1 MLDIHFEIDRLGVND
16 WDDFV
21 ITSPKGHLLQSS
33 PWAQLKSASG
43 WDAALVTV
51 QDGQDV
57 LAGAQVLFRSLPV
70 IGKLRP
76 ITIGYVPKGPVINY
90 TDTLTL
96 TVLVQGL
103 DQLCRKRGAILLKIE
118 PDEPQSNALRETL
131 TMVGFRPSGHTI
143 QPPSTILI
151 DLSQGMETCLS
162 RMSSKTRY
170 NIRLAE
176 RKGVKVHTGS
186 EEDMARFYELAVTT
200 GQRDRFAIH
209 HPDYYRQAYRLFREK
224 EAVQLFLADFE
235 GKLLAGLMAFAF
247 GHKSWYLYGASSNEE
262 RQRMPNHALQ
272 WAAINWAKSKGC
284 LSYDLWGIPDEAPML
299 EANQE
304 TRLKAYLDNPPPGSL
319 WGIYR
324 FKRGFGGNNIR
335 YIGAYDRVYSPV
347 LYWLYEKVANLR
359 QGPPA

>member
-1 MLDIHFEIDRLGVND
+1 LDIHFQIDGLAAND

-21 ITSPKGHLLQSS
+21 ATSPKGHLLQSS
-33 PWAQLKSASG
+33 SWAQLKSASG
-43 WDAALVTV
+43 WEAALVTV
-51 QDGQDV
+51 QNGQDV
-57 LAGAQVLFRSLPV
+57 LAGAQVLFRSLPGV
-70 IGKLRP
+70 GKFRD
-76 ITIGYVPKGPVINY
+76 ITIGYVPKGPVIDY
-90 TDTLTL
+90 TDTRTL

-103 DQLCRKRGAILLKIE
+103 DLLCRKRGAILLKVE
-118 PDEPQSNALRETL
+118 PEEPQSNSLHETL
-131 TMVGFRPSGHTI
+131 TMAGFRPSRHTI
-143 QPPSTILI
+143 QPLSTILI
-151 DLSQGMETCLS
+151 DLSQDLEICLA

-176 RKGVKVHTGS
+176 RKGVEIHTGS

-200 GQRDRFAIH
+200 GQRDKFAIH
-209 HPDYYRQAYRLFREK
+209 HPDYYLQAYRLFREK
-224 EAVQLFLADFE
+224 EAVQLLLADFE

-299 EANQE
+299 EANQKA
-304 TRLKAYLDNPPPGSL
+304 RLQSNLDNPPSGSL

-324 FKRGFGGNNIR
+324 FKRGFGGSTIR
-335 YIGAYDRVYSPV
+335 YIGAYDRVYSSV
-347 LYWLYEKVANLR
+347 LYWLYEKVANIRRGL
-359 QGPPA
+359 PA